1 MLKMLKRIV
10 SPGKKLESELR
21 SSQERLKFALQ
32 SGRMGTWDIN
42 LIDDSILCS
51 DEMLELWGINPGKF
65 KGSRAELQ
73 AKVHPEDTLSMRQM
87 IDHAI
92 KNHDIYEYEYRI
104 KPTPDTEKWV
114 LCRGRCTYCPGSN
127 VPTRFSGIVYDITEK
142 KHKEQALLSAIKVR
156 DQFLM
161 IASHELKTP
170 LTCLRLLIDVAEW
183 DLHYDPEQSLER
195 FKNKIKKQKHHLAR
209 ITRIVDDILDE
220 SRISRGNLPLNK
232 KLCNLSDSVKE
243 ILESFKILAEEKG
256 VAVQA
261 EIEDNISMTC
271 DQFRIEQV
279 VLNLLM
285 NALRY
290 GEKRPVSLSLKTENS
305 MIVLSVKDSGLGIP
319 PEDQERIFQKF
330 ERANAEKET
339 NGMGLGLY
347 IAKHIVQSHEG
358 EIKVLSTPG
367 KGSVFSVILP
377 LTTAPD

>member
-1 MLKMLKRIV
+1 
-10 SPGKKLESELR
+10 
-21 SSQERLKFALQ
+21 
-32 SGRMGTWDIN
+32 
-42 LIDDSILCS
+42 
-51 DEMLELWGINPGKF
+51 
-65 KGSRAELQ
+65 
-73 AKVHPEDTLSMRQM
+73 
-87 IDHAI
+87 
-92 KNHDIYEYEYRI
+92 
-104 KPTPDTEKWV
+104 
-114 LCRGRCTYCPGSN
+114 
-127 VPTRFSGIVYDITEK
+127 
-142 KHKEQALLSAIKVR
+142 
-156 DQFLM
+156 
-161 IASHELKTP
+161 
-170 LTCLRLLIDVAEW
+170 
-183 DLHYDPEQSLER
+183 
-195 FKNKIKKQKHHLAR
+195 
-209 ITRIVDDILDE
+209 
-220 SRISRGNLPLNK
+220 
-232 KLCNLSDSVKE
+232 
-243 ILESFKILAEEKG
+243 
-256 VAVQA
+256 
-261 EIEDNISMTC
+261 MTC